1 MKPFFYAHGHSKEF
15 YALFIPLKIILNFF
29 VKNKERKMRY
39 LQYYKRLLKCKLS
52 EAVQNRKDTLV
63 DKGGR
68 YAFI

>member
-1 MKPFFYAHGHSKEF
+1 
-15 YALFIPLKIILNFF
+15 
-29 VKNKERKMRY
+29 MRY
-39 LQYYKRLLKCKLS
+39 LQYYKRLLKCKLC